1 MFFIHLYNGI
11 IVYCMAIPQFHF
23 SFFSL
28 LNTEYNVSTGELAVP
43 VTVLSKVQVYADLLW
58 NRDFGRRVLLQ

>member
-1 MFFIHLYNGI
+1 
-11 IVYCMAIPQFHF
+11 MAIPQFHF

-58 NRDFGRRVLLQ
+58 NQEFGLRVLLQ